1 MTTRSA
7 ATPRYL
13 TPTRLVLWM
22 LALLGLVT
30 AAIRYVGGLGA
41 ISNMTNIFSFG
52 LWISLDLLCGVALA
66 AGAFTVCAAVYIL
79 GLNDFRPLLRPTI
92 LTGFLGY
99 LMVVFAL
106 LVDLGRPERIWH
118 MLIYWNPHSPLFEVG
133 LCVMT
138 YTTVLFLEFSPLVWE
153 RLNWR
158 TPLRWIQSITL
169 PLVILGV
176 VLSTLHQSS
185 LGSLFLIMSDKL
197 HALWHTPL
205 LPVFFFISAATV
217 GLAMVVVESSISSRA
232 YGREFEGHLLSRLAR
247 AIPWLLGLY
256 LALKVADLAW
266 IGELGLL
273 WAGGLPATLFWI
285 ELTCGVALPMVLLAI
300 PAIRKSR
307 GGLIAGAALV
317 VAGLMFNRFNI
328 GLIAW
333 QRPAGA
339 TYFPH
344 WMEFALSVGIV
355 SAGVLAYDWVARNLP
370 LFSPEHSEAVEH
382 PRTSPVNGD

>member
-1 MTTRSA
+1 MTVPTVA
-7 ATPRYL
+7 APRRVTL
-13 TPTRLVLWM
+13 TRLVLWA
-22 LALLGLVT
+22 LALLGLVS
-30 AAIRYVGGLGA
+30 AVLRYASGLGA
-41 ISNMTNIFSFG
+41 ISNMTNVFSFG

-79 GLNDFRPLLRPTI
+79 GLKDFRPLLRPTV

-118 MLIYWNPHSPLFEVG
+118 MIIYWNPHSPLFEVG

-138 YTTVLFLEFSPLVWE
+138 YTTVLFLEFSPLLLE
-153 RLNWR
+153 RLNWQ
-158 TPLRWIQSITL
+158 TPLRWIHGITL

-197 HALWHTPL
+197 HPLWHSPL

-217 GLAMVVVESSISSRA
+217 GLAMVVVESSMSSRA

-256 LALKVADLAW
+256 LALKVAELAW
-266 IGELGLL
+266 AGDLGLL

-300 PAIRKSR
+300 PSARRSR
-307 GGLIAGAALV
+307 AGLITGAALV

-344 WMEFALSVGIV
+344 WMEFALSLGVV
-355 SAGVLAYDWVARNLP
+355 AAGVLAYDWVARNLP
-370 LFSPEHSEAVEH
+370 LFSPEHADPVH
-382 PRTSPVNGD
+382 QPRTSPVSGD